1 MDFVRHVQQ
10 TESMLDSP
18 KQVQVGEPL
27 KYPPISSLSLSL
39 GERARVRGF

>member
-18 KQVQVGEPL
+18 KHVQVGEPL
-27 KYPPISSLSLSL
+27 KYPPISSLSL
-39 GERARVRGF
+39 GERARVRGS

>member
-27 KYPPISSLSLSL
+27 KYPPISSLSLR
-39 GERARVRGF
+39 ERARVRGF